1 MEPVNPGAATPI
13 LVNDRAGWRGA
24 TWQRR
29 LERLFRARGL
39 PVDIRSVPPERI
51 AEEASS
57 AAAAGHPVVG
67 VSGGDGTLASAA
79 ARLAGREVGL
89 LAIPTGTLNTFSRRL
104 GIAHPGDAARALAAG
119 DTHRVPVGVMDDGIF
134 LNTATFGLYAD
145 VVRRRESLRPL
156 LSKWPAAAVAFLDV
170 ILRMRRLD
178 ATIQVQGEPLRLS
191 TPVLWVGVG
200 WGSFPRVIHA
210 RERRSSPDLEI
221 VVLEAGSRA
230 GAISLALRLGR
241 HLLFGERPIREPG
254 FRVMHARSLVIQA
267 SRPIG
272 VTLDGEVTRV
282 MPPVFVGI
290 VDDALRVVS
299 LAGDEGRGAEEE
311 EEEERLGE
319 GQERD

>member
-1 MEPVNPGAATPI
+1 METVNTGAPTPI

-24 TWQRR
+24 SRTGR
-29 LERLFRARGL
+29 LERLFRSRGI
-39 PVDIRSVPPERI
+39 PADIRVVPPERI
-51 AEEASS
+51 GDEAAS

-79 ARLAGREVGL
+79 DLLAGKATGL
-89 LAIPTGTLNTFSRRL
+89 LPIPTGTLNSFSRRL
-104 GIAHPGDAARALAAG
+104 GIAHPGDSARALAAG
-119 DTHRVPVGVMDDGIF
+119 TTRLVPLGVMDDRIF

-156 LSKWPAAAVAFLDV
+156 LSKWPAAAIAFLDV

-178 ATIQVQGEPLRLS
+178 ATIQVQGEYLRLS

-200 WGSFPRVIHA
+200 WGSFPRVIRA

-221 VVLEAGSRA
+221 VVLEADSRA
-230 GAISLALRLGR
+230 GALSLALRLGR
-241 HLLFGERPIREPG
+241 HLLFGERPIREAG

-282 MPPVFVGI
+282 MPPVFFGI

-299 LAGDEGRGAEEE
+299 LAPGGTRGSEEE
-311 EEEERLGE
+311 EEE
-319 GQERD
+319 